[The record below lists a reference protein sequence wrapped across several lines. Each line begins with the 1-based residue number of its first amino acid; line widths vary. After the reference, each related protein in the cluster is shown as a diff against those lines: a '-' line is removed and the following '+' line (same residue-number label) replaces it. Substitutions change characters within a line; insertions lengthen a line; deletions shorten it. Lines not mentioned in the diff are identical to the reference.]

1 MRHIAMKGLARVWR
15 TLIRGCVRL
24 VFAFVVLSLLL
35 VALFRYVSP
44 PSSAFMLAARW
55 DAWWHQKVDRQI
67 EYEWVAADRMSPQI
81 RRAILAAEDQ
91 RFFDHHGFD
100 WQEIRSAMRERAQG
114 GRLRGASTISQQT
127 AKNLFLWR
135 GRSWLRKGL
144 EVWFTGLIELCWPKE
159 RILEVYLNLAQFGP
173 QTYGVQAAARIY
185 FRKDAMALTRDEA
198 ALLAAVLPNPTRLQV
213 AAPSSSVARRARAI
227 QRQMSHISFR

>member
-1 MRHIAMKGLARVWR
+1 MKGLARVWR

-24 VFAFVVLSLLL
+24 VFAFVVLSLLI

-44 PSSAFMLAARW
+44 PSSAFMLAAQW
-55 DAWWHQKVDRQI
+55 DMWWHQNIDRQI
-67 EYEWVAADRMSPQI
+67 EYEWVAAEQISPQAY
-81 RRAILAAEDQ
+81 RAVLAAEDQ

-100 WQEIRSAMRERAQG
+100 WQEIRSAMRERTQG

-173 QTYGVQAAARIY
+173 QTYGVQAAARTY
-185 FRKDAMALTRDEA
+185 FRKDARALTRDEA
-198 ALLAAVLPNPTRLQV
+198 ALLAAVLPNPTQLNV
-213 AAPSSSVARRARAI
+213 AAPSNYVRNRARVIAT
-227 QRQMSHISFR
+227 QMSRVSIP

>member
-1 MRHIAMKGLARVWR
+1 MAI
-15 TLIRGCVRL
+15 
-24 VFAFVVLSLLL
+24 SLLA
-35 VALFRYVSP
+35 VVIFRYVP
-44 PSSAFMLAARW
+44 PPTSAFMLAAKW
-55 DAWWHQKVDRQI
+55 ATWMGQDGDDVIH
-67 EYEWVAADRMSPQI
+67 YEWVAAEQI
-81 RRAILAAEDQ
+81 SSQAYRAVLAAEDQ

-100 WQEIRSAMRERAQG
+100 WQEIRSAMHDRAQG

-173 QTYGVQAAARIY
+173 QTYGVQAAARTY
-185 FRKDAMALTRDEA
+185 FRKDARALTRDEA
-198 ALLAAVLPNPTRLQV
+198 ALLAAVLPNPTRLKV
-213 AAPSSSVARRARAI
+213 TAPSPYVARRARAI
-227 QRQMSHISFR
+227 ERQMSHISFR

>member
-1 MRHIAMKGLARVWR
+1 MKKSVGMWR
-15 TLIRGCVRL
+15 GITRFCIRFIVT
-24 VFAFVVLSLLL
+24 FAAISLLA
-35 VALFRYVSP
+35 VVVFRYVP
-44 PSSAFMLAARW
+44 LPTSAFMLAAKW
-55 DAWWHQKVDRQI
+55 AASTEQDGNDVIH
-67 EYEWVAADRMSPQI
+67 YEWVAAERISPQVY
-81 RRAILAAEDQ
+81 RAVLAAEDQ

-100 WQEIRSAMRERAQG
+100 WREIRSALRKRTQG

-144 EVWFTGLIELCWPKE
+144 EVWFTSLIELCWPKE

-198 ALLAAVLPNPTRLQV
+198 ALLAAVLPNPVQLTV
-213 AAPSSSVARRARAI
+213 AAPSHYVRNRARVIAT
-227 QRQMSHISFR
+227 QMSHGAIP

>member
-1 MRHIAMKGLARVWR
+1 MKGLARVWR

-213 AAPSSSVARRARAI
+213 AAPSPYVARRARAI

>member
-1 MRHIAMKGLARVWR
+1 MAI
-15 TLIRGCVRL
+15 
-24 VFAFVVLSLLL
+24 SLLA
-35 VALFRYVSP
+35 VVIFRYVP
-44 PSSAFMLAARW
+44 PPTSAFMLAAKW
-55 DAWWHQKVDRQI
+55 ATWMEQDGDDVIH
-67 EYEWVAADRMSPQI
+67 YEWVAAEQISPQAY
-81 RRAILAAEDQ
+81 RAVLAAEDQ

-100 WQEIRSAMRERAQG
+100 WQEIRSAMRERTQG

-173 QTYGVQAAARIY
+173 QTYGVQAAAQMY
-185 FRKDAMALTRDEA
+185 FRKDAKALTRDEA
-198 ALLAAVLPNPTRLQV
+198 ALLAAVLPNPVQLKV
-213 AAPSSSVARRARAI
+213 AAPSNYVRNRARVIAT
-227 QRQMSHISFR
+227 QMSRVSIP